1 MPLNLSHATRRWVC
15 PCAARALVAS
25 ALVFV
30 TVTSVGCA
38 NKAQAPAVTARQ
50 VGDFNPPLVVSSQP
64 QQDTAAFAAADEK
77 LSETDWEQ
85 LEKLGPRPIWEQI
98 EAKQHQCHKSHRNA
112 VATTQA
118 AAPSSP
124 ATAPTT
130 MPAPIETDLPVQR
143 VDLPNNRVRL
153 VWTLRNYGGPTVK
166 SSRDP
171 TTARRSVELAQPDL
185 APLVSV
191 VSQTIGKDGAVTPLP
206 RENSLVVTCDRTMR
220 TPVEELLDELDHPPR
235 QVEIA
240 AKIFEV
246 SHDFD
251 FQQGTELVLNR
262 LASDGGQNLVSTFSA
277 KRFLDAMQQ
286 KVAAPVQGSVLN
298 LMQVFQAAGISVD
311 VSFQFLSDAG
321 LIQVVSQ
328 PRITVAVGQTGYM
341 LAGQEVPIQSS
352 TVVNNALTLG
362 TAYKPVGVQLY
373 VTPEAAGPMQVKLH
387 TISIVSAV
395 SGFSPVGSM
404 QGGTVSPLLNPV
416 IDSREAETAVNV
428 SGGSTLVISGLR
440 MIRTI
445 TREEKVPGLGD
456 LPVLGWLFKNHRTQQ
471 QQTDLYFFITPTI
484 L

>member
-1 MPLNLSHATRRWVC
+1 MPSNIPDAARRWLDR
-15 PCAARALVAS
+15 CAAHVPVAAL
-25 ALVFV
+25 FV
-30 TVTSVGCA
+30 IPILAVSGCA
-38 NKAQAPAVTARQ
+38 NNAPAPAVTAHE

-64 QQDTAAFAAADEK
+64 EKDTAASMAADDH
-77 LSETDWEQ
+77 LSETDWQQ

-98 EAKQHQCHKSHRNA
+98 EAKQHQCHKLHSRT
-112 VATTQA
+112 VASTQA
-118 AAPSSP
+118 ALPT
-124 ATAPTT
+124 TAPTT
-130 MPAPIETDLPVQR
+130 MPAPVEADLPVQR
-143 VDLPNNRVRL
+143 VDLPNNKVRL

-166 SSRDP
+166 SARDP
-171 TTARRSVELAQPDL
+171 TTARRSVELAPPDL

-191 VSQTIGKDGAVTPLP
+191 VSQTIGKEGAVTPLP
-206 RENSLVVTCDRTMR
+206 RENSLVVTCDNAMR

-262 LASDGGQNLVSTFSA
+262 LASDGGQNLLSTFSA
-277 KRFLDAMQQ
+277 KRFLDAMKQM
-286 KVAAPVQGSVLN
+286 KPAPVQGSVLG
-298 LMQVFQAAGISVD
+298 LTQVFQEAGISVD
-311 VSFQFLSDAG
+311 VSIQLLADAG

-362 TAYKPVGVQLY
+362 TVYKPVGVQLY

-395 SGFSPVGSM
+395 SGFSPTGSM
-404 QGGTVSPLLNPV
+404 EGGTVAPLLNPV
-416 IDSREAETAVNV
+416 IESREAETAVNV

-440 MIRTI
+440 MIRTT

-456 LPVLGWLFKNHRTQQ
+456 IPLLGWLFKNHRTQQ

>member
-1 MPLNLSHATRRWVC
+1 MPCNLSD
-15 PCAARALVAS
+15 AARRGECRCAWQISLATLLALS
-25 ALVFV
+25 LVNLC
-30 TVTSVGCA
+30 GCA
-38 NKAQAPAVTARQ
+38 NKNSTPAITAHQ
-50 VGDFNPPLVVSSQP
+50 IGDFNPPVIVSAHP
-64 QQDTAAFAAADEK
+64 QQDSAAYKAANEK
-77 LSETDWEQ
+77 LSETDWQQ

-98 EAKQHQCHKSHRNA
+98 EAKHEQENSQISAAQETEHFPKPA
-112 VATTQA
+112 TMPTTQ
-118 AAPSSP
+118 PEP
-124 ATAPTT
+124 AEA
-130 MPAPIETDLPVQR
+130 DLPVQR
-143 VDLPNNRVRL
+143 VDLPGNKVRL
-153 VWTLRNYGGPTVK
+153 VWTLRNFGGPTVK
-166 SSRDP
+166 SSRDA
-171 TTARRSVELAQPDL
+171 TTARRSVELAPPDL

-191 VSQTIGKDGAVTPLP
+191 VSQTIGKEGAVTPLP
-206 RENSLVVTCDRTMR
+206 RENSLVVTCDKTLR

-262 LASDGGQNLVSTFSA
+262 LANDGSQSLVSTFSA
-277 KRFLDAMQQ
+277 KRFLDAM
-286 KVAAPVQGSVLN
+286 KTMKPAPVQGSVLS
-298 LMQVFQAAGISVD
+298 LLKVFQEAGISID
-311 VSFQFLSDAG
+311 VSVQLLSDAG

-362 TAYKPVGVQLY
+362 TSYKPVGVQLY

-395 SGFSPVGSM
+395 SGFSPVGSLE
-404 QGGTVSPLLNPV
+404 GGSVAPLLNPV
-416 IDSREAETAVNV
+416 IESREAETAVNV
-428 SGGSTLVISGLR
+428 CGGSTLVISGLR

-456 LPVLGWLFKNHRTQQ
+456 IPLLGWLFKNHRTQQ

>member
-1 MPLNLSHATRRWVC
+1 MPWNLPDAAQSRRYR
-15 PCAARALVAS
+15 CAARLIQTALLAVS
-25 ALVFV
+25 VLALG
-30 TVTSVGCA
+30 GCA
-38 NKAQAPAVTARQ
+38 QKGATPAVTARE
-50 VGDFNPPLVVSSQP
+50 VGDFTAPVVVSSQP
-64 QQDTAAFAAADEK
+64 AQDGAAYAAADEK
-77 LSETDWEQ
+77 LSQTDWQQ
-85 LEKLGPRPIWEQI
+85 LEKLGPRPIWDQI
-98 EAKQHQCHKSHRNA
+98 EARQHECAKLHVSS
-112 VATTQA
+112 VAATQ
-118 AAPSSP
+118 P
-124 ATAPTT
+124 AKISLPAPTT
-130 MPAPIETDLPVQR
+130 MPAPLETDLPVQR
-143 VDLPNNRVRL
+143 VDLPGNRVRL

-166 SSRDP
+166 SSRDA
-171 TTARRSVELAQPDL
+171 TTARRSVELAPPDL
-185 APLVSV
+185 APLVAV
-191 VSQTIGKDGAVTPLP
+191 VMQTIGKEGAVTPLP
-206 RENSLVVTCDRTMR
+206 RENSLVVTCDKTMR
-220 TPVEELLDELDHPPR
+220 APVEVLLDELDHAPR

-277 KRFLDAMQQ
+277 KRFLDAMKQL
-286 KVAAPVQGSVLN
+286 KPAPVQGSVLN

-373 VTPEAAGPMQVKLH
+373 VTPEAAGPLQVKLH

-404 QGGTVSPLLNPV
+404 DGGTVAPLLNPV
-416 IDSREAETAVNV
+416 IESREAETAVNV
-428 SGGSTLVISGLR
+428 RGGNTLVISGLR

-456 LPVLGWLFKNHRTQQ
+456 IPLLGWLFKNHRTQQ